1 MKTILLNIISSD
13 ISYNKSATRYLY
25 KTNPALW
32 DQIVEKTNFLPYDS
46 MPKQR
51 VWHILND
58 VWEIPKCPIEGV
70 DLRWN
75 EKAYLETSSRNAR
88 IRRQHLRGDFKNSF
102 TDEVNEKRRQGN
114 LLAVKNGRN
123 YRSKETY
130 TVEQKEKS
138 KQTCLEKYGVENGSQ
153 SILGR
158 RKNSDAQI
166 KNGATPKHLRSL
178 RQLYYD
184 QVVYFTRVS
193 WKEEFDKINPTRL
206 NRSEVDLDH
215 IYSIQ
220 QGFRDN
226 IPPYIIGHWTNLR
239 MLGKI
244 ENYSKGKRCDK
255 TQDQLFNDFFCD
267 RLIQLLTS

>member
-1 MKTILLNIISSD
+1 MKHILLDIIASD
-13 ISYNKSATRYLY
+13 ASYNKSATRYLH
-25 KTNPALW
+25 KTHTELW
-32 DQIVEKTNFLPYDS
+32 EWIVEKTNFLPYDS

-51 VWHILND
+51 AWHVLND
-58 VWEIPKCPIEGV
+58 VWEIPKCPITHLEV
-70 DLRWN
+70 KWWENR
-75 EKAYLETSSRNAR
+75 YLETANRSARSSLLNKTGRTKNQTAAAKKKRVESNQKIINAGLR
-88 IRRQHLRGDFKNSF
+88 KAPYLTEETKKIR
-102 TDEVNEKRRQGN
+102 
-114 LLAVKNGRN
+114 A
-123 YRSKETY
+123 
-130 TVEQKEKS
+130 EKS
-138 KQTCLEKYGVENGSQ
+138 KQTCLAKYGVENGSQ

-178 RQLYYD
+178 RRLYYD
-184 QVVYFTRVS
+184 RVIYFTRVS
-193 WKEEFDKINPTRL
+193 WKEDFDKINPTRL

-239 MLGKI
+239 MLGKT

-255 TQDQLFNDFFCD
+255 SQEHLFNDFFSM
-267 RLIQLLTS
+267 IG

>member
-102 TDEVNEKRRQGN
+102 TDEVNEKRKQGN
-114 LLAVKNGRN
+114 LKAVAAGRK

-130 TVEQKEKS
+130 TAEQKEKQRETFL
-138 KQTCLEKYGVENGSQ
+138 KNYGVDNPSKHPV
-153 SILGR
+153 I
-158 RKNSDAQI
+158 RKKLSDANI
-166 KNGATPKHLRSL
+166 ANGATPKHLRSL

-184 QVVYFTRVS
+184 RVAYFTKAS
-193 WKEEFDKINPTRL
+193 WRKEFDKINPTRL
-206 NRSEVDLDH
+206 NRSEIDLDH

-226 IPPYIIGHWTNLR
+226 IPPFIIGHWTNLR
-239 MLGKI
+239 MLGKT
-244 ENYSKGKRCDK
+244 ENYSKGMRCDK
-255 TQDQLFNDFFCD
+255 TQEQLFDDFFSA
-267 RLIQLLTS
+267 IG

>member
-1 MKTILLNIISSD
+1 MKNILLTIISND
-13 ISYNKSATRYLY
+13 TSYNKSATRYLY
-25 KTNPALW
+25 KTHPELW
-32 DQIVEKTNFLPYDS
+32 KQIVENTNFLPSDS

-58 VWEIPKCPIEGV
+58 VWAIPKCPIERIN
-70 DLRWN
+70 LKWN
-75 EKAYLETSSRNAR
+75 EKAYLETSSRTAR

-102 TDEVNEKRRQGN
+102 TEEINEKRKQGN
-114 LLAVKNGRN
+114 LLAVKHGRN

-130 TVEQKEKS
+130 TAEQKEKS
-138 KQTCLEKYGVENGSQ
+138 KQTCLEKYRVENGSQ
-153 SILGR
+153 SIFGR
-158 RKNSDAQI
+158 QKNSDSQI

-184 QVVYFTRVS
+184 RVTYFTRLS
-193 WKEEFDKINPTRL
+193 WKEEFDKINPTKL

-220 QGFRDN
+220 QGFRDS

-239 MLGKI
+239 MLEKT
-244 ENYSKGKRCDK
+244 ENYSKGMRCDK
-255 TQDQLFNDFFCD
+255 TQEQLFNDFFSV
-267 RLIQLLTS
+267 IG